1 MGTAMRAKKLVI
13 LLAVLLV
20 VGLGLF
26 GWFRPREVVL
36 PENCRL
42 RVTIDSFSDDRIFV
56 DDPEKKAQLLER
68 LSALRVRRYFKQPE
82 SDFPPGLTLRVGE
95 YARVEVFD
103 PSNGIV
109 AYYTVSLI
117 QPPLGTFTNIS
128 TQTRWRLQD
137 NEAVAAVAAYIR
149 ELTEEKQKKSP
160 APAMQ
165 GPGFSCLRPAA
176 RRPRLPGRARA
187 AGRPVGA

>member
-56 DDPEKKAQLLER
+56 DDPEKKAQLLELSVGAPRPAVFQTARKR
-68 LSALRVRRYFKQPE
+68 LS
-82 SDFPPGLTLRVGE
+82 
-95 YARVEVFD
+95 
-103 PSNGIV
+103 
-109 AYYTVSLI
+109 
-117 QPPLGTFTNIS
+117 
-128 TQTRWRLQD
+128 
-137 NEAVAAVAAYIR
+137 
-149 ELTEEKQKKSP
+149 
-160 APAMQ
+160 
-165 GPGFSCLRPAA
+165 RPA
-176 RRPRLPGRARA
+176 
-187 AGRPVGA
+187 

>member
-68 LSALRVRRYFKQPE
+68 LSRSA
-82 SDFPPGLTLRVGE
+82 SGGI
-95 YARVEVFD
+95 
-103 PSNGIV
+103 SNSQK
-109 AYYTVSLI
+109 A
-117 QPPLGTFTNIS
+117 IS
-128 TQTRWRLQD
+128 
-137 NEAVAAVAAYIR
+137 
-149 ELTEEKQKKSP
+149 
-160 APAMQ
+160 
-165 GPGFSCLRPAA
+165 RPA
-176 RRPRLPGRARA
+176 
-187 AGRPVGA
+187 

>member
-42 RVTIDSFSDDRIFV
+42 RITTDSFSDDHIFV
-56 DDPEKKAQLLER
+56 DDPEKKSQLLEL

-82 SDFPPGLTLRVGE
+82 SDFPPGLTLRV
-95 YARVEVFD
+95 
-103 PSNGIV
+103 
-109 AYYTVSLI
+109 
-117 QPPLGTFTNIS
+117 
-128 TQTRWRLQD
+128 D
-137 NEAVAAVAAYIR
+137 NLLKHKEI
-149 ELTEEKQKKSP
+149 L
-160 APAMQ
+160 
-165 GPGFSCLRPAA
+165 
-176 RRPRLPGRARA
+176 RRPRN
-187 AGRPVGA
+187 AGLGNNGPFQNDPRLYKIIAGGLLDLVEPAYRFHNGLSLRV

>member
-68 LSALRVRRYFKQPE
+68 LSALRVRRR
-82 SDFPPGLTLRVGE
+82 SASGGI
-95 YARVEVFD
+95 
-103 PSNGIV
+103 SNSQK
-109 AYYTVSLI
+109 A
-117 QPPLGTFTNIS
+117 IS
-128 TQTRWRLQD
+128 
-137 NEAVAAVAAYIR
+137 
-149 ELTEEKQKKSP
+149 
-160 APAMQ
+160 
-165 GPGFSCLRPAA
+165 RPA
-176 RRPRLPGRARA
+176 
-187 AGRPVGA
+187 